1 VSTHRTSGERMERAL
16 LTAGRLTAVCALLLF
31 GLAGCAHK
39 QVRVHIP
46 VAYPVDLEAMSST
59 EEGDIEPVPEPEIAP
74 LQWPEPPR
82 PPVRRRPPTPSEAEA
97 PNQPGSEPAPE
108 LAIGPLT
115 TGGDSSPQ
123 SQQQARDL
131 IGSVDH
137 RIASLPA
144 RVADQERGQIRRVRN
159 FLEQAKQA
167 LNTGDAE
174 GAINVANK
182 AKQIMDEVE
191 RR

>member
-1 VSTHRTSGERMERAL
+1 MSTQRTSGEWM
-16 LTAGRLTAVCALLLF
+16 GRSVAPGNKLPAVCVLLVL
-31 GLAGCAHK
+31 GLAGCAHRAVK
-39 QVRVHIP
+39 VHIP
-46 VAYPVDLEAMSST
+46 VPYPVDLQISPST
-59 EEGDIEPVPEPEIAP
+59 EDTEIEPVPEPEIAP

-82 PPVRRRPPTPSEAEA
+82 PVRRRPPPATEAGTPT
-97 PNQPGSEPAPE
+97 QPGNEAVPE
-108 LAIGPLT
+108 LNIGALT

-131 IGSVDH
+131 IASVDR

-144 RVADQERGQIRRVRN
+144 RIAGQQRGELRQARN
-159 FLEQAKQA
+159 LLQQAKQA

-174 GAINVANK
+174 GAITVADK
-182 AKQIMDEVE
+182 ARQIMDEVE

>member
-1 VSTHRTSGERMERAL
+1 MDRVL
-16 LTAGRLTAVCALLLF
+16 LAAGKLPAVCALLIF

-39 QVRVHIP
+39 IRAHIP
-46 VAYPVDLEAMSST
+46 VAYPVALETVPST
-59 EEGDIEPVPEPEIAP
+59 DDSEIDGMPEPEIAP

-82 PPVRRRPPTPSEAEA
+82 PPVRRRPPPPIDAGVPT
-97 PNQPGSEPAPE
+97 QPGNDTAPE

-123 SQQQARDL
+123 SQQQAREL
-131 IGSVDH
+131 IASVDH
-137 RIASLPA
+137 RVIALPG
-144 RVADQERGQIRRVRN
+144 RVADSEKPRLRQVRN

-174 GAINVANK
+174 GASILANK
-182 AKQIMDEVE
+182 ARQIMDEVE